1 MYNQSFKI
9 DFNLILI
16 RFRVAHDFFAIKNCE
31 WVFLHIF
38 SNMCDFQ
45 ENALDILKSIEI
57 VAFYLAAVSYEAKKE
72 LQEQKTLHYQQ
83 KILLIKFVNLQHL
96 KAMQ

>member
-1 MYNQSFKI
+1 
-9 DFNLILI
+9 
-16 RFRVAHDFFAIKNCE
+16 
-31 WVFLHIF
+31 
-38 SNMCDFQ
+38 MCDFQ
-45 ENALDILKSIEI
+45 ENALDVLKSIEI
-57 VAFYLAAVSYEAKKE
+57 VAFYLAAVNYEASKE